1 MPTAAFAAGITWSG
15 IEGQNKN
22 KADVTSAG
30 QLMTSPADVSSS
42 FLSPMTFVNTENNN
56 APDDLY
62 DPPSGEAAVIT
73 SIHVSSFALSGAD
86 PFLRLDVGTSVDL
99 SGCNVS
105 SQFEEVDPPTNGVTV
120 LPYSPGFVIPAGDSL
135 CAAGFDMEAAVTA
148 SGYLVP
154 AADAP
159 SAPQTPAGSSAT
171 LSKP

>member
-1 MPTAAFAAGITWSG
+1 MMSKVRNMSGVAWLVIGVSVTTLIMPTAAFAAGITWSG

-73 SIHVSSFALSGAD
+73 SIHVSSFALSG
-86 PFLRLDVGTSVDL
+86 
-99 SGCNVS
+99 
-105 SQFEEVDPPTNGVTV
+105 
-120 LPYSPGFVIPAGDSL
+120 
-135 CAAGFDMEAAVTA
+135 
-148 SGYLVP
+148 
-154 AADAP
+154 
-159 SAPQTPAGSSAT
+159 QTPFSVSMSVRVSTSLDAT
-171 LSKP
+171 CRRSLKRWTRQRTV